1 MDELIKLLDKRDI
14 RQISKDLYIKN
25 LNRISQGIL
34 NIDYSGNEF
43 LKDSKKVLE
52 FIGTFSQSVQ
62 KNMVSSV
69 LVAISLDR
77 KPFEGFEDSYDIYNK
92 YLKKLYTDN
101 AIPEG
106 DKSLKE
112 CNNWL
117 NWEDILKIVDVKG
130 KIIKKAGINS
140 TSNIPITKNDFNMLQ
155 EYIVMCL
162 YTMLPPKRLEYGD
175 CIIVS
180 EKNYTLL
187 DDNQKINNAYL
198 VVKSRTIKYFSFG
211 INTLKSSIGIDKFQ
225 IIEISKSLNSVLN
238 IWLNYNKTKFLL
250 VNEKGGVLGRNS
262 LTKLLNKV
270 FSPYS
275 KDISASMIR
284 KIYISFQ
291 DQADFVKQAK
301 KIERARAMNHS
312 VNTAVKHYLK
322 RN

>member
-1 MDELIKLLDKRDI
+1 
-14 RQISKDLYIKN
+14 
-25 LNRISQGIL
+25 
-34 NIDYSGNEF
+34 
-43 LKDSKKVLE
+43 
-52 FIGTFSQSVQ
+52 
-62 KNMVSSV
+62 MVSSV

-155 EYIVMCL
+155 EYIVLCL
-162 YTMLPPKRLEYGD
+162 YSMIPPKRLEYGD
-175 CIIVS
+175 CKIIP
-180 EKNYTLL
+180 EKDYKALGET
-187 DDNQKINNAYL
+187 DKKDNCYL
-198 VVKSRTIKYFSFG
+198 VVKSRTLKYFSFG
-211 INTLKSSIGIDKFQ
+211 VNTLKSTIGIDKFQ

-250 VNEKGGVLGRNS
+250 VNEKGGVLGRNA

-275 KDISASMIR
+275 KDISASMLR

-312 VNTAVKHYLK
+312 VNTASKHYLK
-322 RN
+322 RD

>member
-1 MDELIKLLDKRDI
+1 MNKLIELLDKRDI

-34 NIDYSGNEF
+34 KTDYSGNEF

-155 EYIVMCL
+155 EYIVLCL
-162 YTMLPPKRLEYGD
+162 YSMIPPKRLEYGD
-175 CIIVS
+175 CKIIP
-180 EKNYTLL
+180 EKDYKALGETEKK
-187 DDNQKINNAYL
+187 DNCYL
-198 VVKSRTIKYFSFG
+198 VVKSRTLKYYSFG
-211 INTLKSSIGIDKFQ
+211 VNTLKSSIGIDKFQ
-225 IIEISKSLNSVLN
+225 IIDIPKSLNSVLN
-238 IWLNYNKTKFLL
+238 IWLNYNKTKYLL
-250 VNEKGGVLGRNS
+250 LNEKGGILGRNM
-262 LTKLLNKV
+262 LTKILNRI
-270 FSPYS
+270 FNPYQ
-275 KDISASMIR
+275 KDISASMLR

-291 DQADFVKQAK
+291 DQADFVKQAR
-301 KIERARAMNHS
+301 KIERAKTMNHS
-312 VNTAVKHYLK
+312 TTTAAKNYLK
-322 RN
+322 RD